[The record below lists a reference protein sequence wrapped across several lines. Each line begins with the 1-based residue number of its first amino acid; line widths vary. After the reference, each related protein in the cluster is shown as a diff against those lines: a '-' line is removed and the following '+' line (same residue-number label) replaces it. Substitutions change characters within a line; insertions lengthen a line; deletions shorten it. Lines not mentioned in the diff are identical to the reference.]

1 MSELTGR
8 PDRAKGQAKDPSGP
22 SAASSSGADGPPSAA
37 ESTAEPADL
46 SALAEV
52 SADDAVVRRTKDGW
66 RVGDVDVPDLTSAMV
81 LADIISAE
89 LAAPEATAPAASAHA
104 ASMSG
109 GASSA
114 PTAGGGAEANA
125 ASTGSEAGAQATATA
140 ATATTSGATVAGD
153 VGGTAG
159 DGTARSGMAQGDAA
173 QSDAAQGS
181 PAQKGK
187 GKAKVKSG
195 RSKDPSASETSRLR
209 MTIGQ
214 LEHALTARIRVEQA
228 IGVLAERHR
237 IQPRQAFEQL
247 RSAARNRGRRV
258 IDIASD
264 VVASATNPLL
274 QLPDELSRPRSGGRQ
289 QRRNRQ
295 TPTIL
300 GSE

>member
-8 PDRAKGQAKDPSGP
+8 SKR
-22 SAASSSGADGPPSAA
+22 SANGPPDQPGQRAEAQAAAARTGQPAA
-37 ESTAEPADL
+37 EATDL

-66 RVGDVDVPDLTSAMV
+66 RVGDADVSDLTSAMV
-81 LADIISAE
+81 LADLISAE
-89 LAAPEATAPAASAHA
+89 LAGPEEAAAPAAASATTA
-104 ASMSG
+104 AG
-109 GASSA
+109 D
-114 PTAGGGAEANA
+114 T
-125 ASTGSEAGAQATATA
+125 ATATA
-140 ATATTSGATVAGD
+140 AGADAAVKAKTVAAAAR
-153 VGGTAG
+153 TAATPG
-159 DGTARSGMAQGDAA
+159 AATAQDA
-173 QSDAAQGS
+173 GE

-187 GKAKVKSG
+187 GKAKGKSG
-195 RSKDPSASETSRLR
+195 RSKEPALSDTSKLR
-209 MTIGQ
+209 TTIGQ

-274 QLPDELSRPRSGGRQ
+274 QLPDELSRPRTGGRPH
-289 QRRNRQ
+289 RRNRQ